1 MRHALT
7 AALAVVVTAS
17 ASIGAAQSTDAAARD
32 RVVVATAWLAQ
43 HVADPDLVLLHV
55 GTRAT
60 YDAGHIANARYVD
73 YRTTL
78 AAGDGSGSTLS
89 LEMLPPEVLRERLA
103 ALGISD
109 RSRVVVYQSD
119 DQWTQSTRV
128 MLTLDYAGLASVSW
142 LDGGQKAWTKA
153 SQPLSTDVPAPRIG
167 TLSALKLRPIVVD
180 ADFVKAH
187 LNTPSFAI
195 VDARLPA
202 FYDGSRTGGRAPSE
216 HKTGHVPGALN
227 APFDSF
233 TSADVQLK
241 PAEEI
246 AAVFSKAGVKPG
258 DTVIG
263 YCHIGQQ
270 ATAMLFAARTLGYR
284 VVLYD
289 GSFEDWSR
297 RDLPVENPSI
307 KK

>member
-1 MRHALT
+1 MRHLLAVSTL
-7 AALAVVVTAS
+7 AALAALP
-17 ASIGAAQSTDAAARD
+17 AAAVRAQTPGAAARD
-32 RVVVATAWLAQ
+32 GLVVSSAWLAQ
-43 HVADPDLVLLHV
+43 HVSDPDLVLLHV
-55 GTRAT
+55 GAKAT
-60 YDAGHIANARYVD
+60 YDAGHIAGARLV
-73 YRTTL
+73 TL
-78 AAGDGSGSTLS
+78 RDVMADATATSLT
-89 LEMLPPEVLRERLA
+89 LEMPAADVLHDRLA

-109 RSRVVVYQSD
+109 RSRIVVYQSD

-128 MLTLDYAGLASVSW
+128 MLTLDYAGLSNVSW

-153 SQPLSTDVPAPRIG
+153 GRPLSTDVPAVKPGSLAPLKPR
-167 TLSALKLRPIVVD
+167 AVVVD

-187 LNTPSFAI
+187 LGTPAFAI

-202 FYDGSRTGGRAPSE
+202 FYDGSRTGGRAPAE
-216 HKTGHVPGALN
+216 HKTGHVAGALS

-233 TSADVQLK
+233 ISADVELK
-241 PAEEI
+241 PADEI
-246 AAVFSKAGVKPG
+246 AAVFTKAGVKPG

-270 ATAMLFAARTLGYR
+270 ATAMLFAARTLGYK

-289 GSFEDWSR
+289 GSFEDWSK
-297 RDLPVENPSI
+297 RDLPVDGP